1 MNNYYKLIGGLSISL
16 PILGYIL
23 LNQLEDP
30 KESKKKQKNKNFVGI
45 KNGKFSNLN
54 FQQEGATCY
63 LNSLLQNLFHIP
75 YFREKIL
82 NIKCDSQED
91 GSSIT
96 FELQRFFYSL
106 QQVNNSISLKF
117 QETRNFNNFINEIIW
132 MGFSR
137 CIHSTWFVFA
147 FFLFLKTFMS

>member
-1 MNNYYKLIGGLSISL
+1 MTLFILISKIFHPIISVSIILLKEMNYYKLIGGLSISL

-30 KESKKKQKNKNFVGI
+30 KEPKKKQKNKNFVGI
-45 KNGKFSNLN
+45 KNGKN
-54 FQQEGATCY
+54 FNSQFFQEGATCY

-75 YFREKIL
+75 YFRENIL
-82 NIKCDSQED
+82 NIKCESQED

-106 QQVNNSISLKF
+106 QQV
-117 QETRNFNNFINEIIW
+117 TNFIP
-132 MGFSR
+132 
-137 CIHSTWFVFA
+137 
-147 FFLFLKTFMS
+147 